1 MTYVSF
7 IQRKEKSVSRSTVR
21 QAPYYME
28 LPVTQI
34 EIPPYQRSANVV
46 RVKKI
51 ATAFEENRMRPIDV
65 SLRDGKYYCY
75 DGQHRLLAYKMMGQ
89 QTIPAI
95 VHTTL
100 SYHDEADLFARQS
113 ENVSAVRMRDKW
125 NAMVEG
131 GSEKAKKIIE
141 VAKAHGYKIDAK
153 GTSDGKTIMCVTEL
167 MKAYD
172 NLDIWGFERMFTIIE
187 QSFKGSPHGVSRDM
201 IAGLVEFIKV
211 FDSDHS
217 KPACV
222 DYHRLYRELK
232 RVTAERVLSEADKF
246 RVGEM
251 KKSSSNGKR
260 VARAIIEI
268 YNGRLQ
274 QNRLPLDAFLA

>member
-1 MTYVSF
+1 MTYASF
-7 IQRKEKSVSRSTVR
+7 IQRKEKSTPRSAVR

-28 LPVTQI
+28 LPVVQV
-34 EIPPYQRSANVV
+34 EIPSYQRSASVE

-95 VHTTL
+95 VHTSL

-141 VAKAHGYKIDAK
+141 VAKAHGYK
-153 GTSDGKTIMCVTEL
+153 
-167 MKAYD
+167 
-172 NLDIWGFERMFTIIE
+172 
-187 QSFKGSPHGVSRDM
+187 
-201 IAGLVEFIKV
+201 
-211 FDSDHS
+211 
-217 KPACV
+217 
-222 DYHRLYRELK
+222 
-232 RVTAERVLSEADKF
+232 VTA
-246 RVGEM
+246 
-251 KKSSSNGKR
+251 
-260 VARAIIEI
+260 
-268 YNGRLQ
+268 Q
-274 QNRLPLDAFLA
+274 